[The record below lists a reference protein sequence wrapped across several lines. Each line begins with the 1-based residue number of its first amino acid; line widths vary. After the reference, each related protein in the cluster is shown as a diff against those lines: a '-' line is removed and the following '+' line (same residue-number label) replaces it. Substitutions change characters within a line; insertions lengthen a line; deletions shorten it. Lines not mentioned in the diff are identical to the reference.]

1 MIVSFLAGFDGFG
14 ALLASEAREIGP
26 AEADGGGALVGVEV
40 DDRGVLSSSSIST
53 EWLDTVS

>member
-1 MIVSFLAGFDGFG
+1 LIVSFRAGFGGFG

-26 AEADGGGALVGVEV
+26 AEVDGGGGSALVGVEV

-53 EWLDTVS
+53 E